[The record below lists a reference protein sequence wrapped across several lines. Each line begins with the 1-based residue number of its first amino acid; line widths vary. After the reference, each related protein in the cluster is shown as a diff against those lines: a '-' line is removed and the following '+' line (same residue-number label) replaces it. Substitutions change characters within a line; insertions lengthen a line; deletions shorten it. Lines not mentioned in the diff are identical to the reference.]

1 MSPDVPARSR
11 VRRALSLLIAALIA
25 VVPLTAAG
33 VRPATPQPADS
44 VGLPGGPE
52 RQLIQ
57 RYCVSCHN
65 QRLKIAGLMLDTL
78 DVTDVSTAR
87 ETWEKVVRKLRA
99 GAMPPANAPRPEKA
113 VYEHLTA
120 SVEAALDRAAAAHPR
135 PGRIEP
141 FHRLNRAEYQNAVRD
156 LLGVDV
162 DVASMLPPDDAS
174 YGFDNIAGV
183 LKVSPTLLE
192 RYLSAAQKISR
203 LAVGT
208 APPFPSVDVFRIQDD
223 FPQDD
228 RLEGLPFGTRGGAR
242 IRYTFPMNAE
252 YLIQVRLSRYANNG
266 ATEDVPRFAE
276 SHDLELSIDD
286 APVRTFT
293 LAGEPQARA
302 PRTSR
307 RDLDA
312 DWQVRIPVQAGP
324 RDVKVAFL
332 KKSSAVDETLRL
344 PFVRPI
350 HYVDGRYEPYLGKVT
365 ITGPFDASGPGDTP
379 SRRRVFVCQ
388 PRTKSDEL
396 PCARKIFSTL
406 ARRAY
411 RGPVSDEDLQL
422 LMPFFERGRRAGG
435 FDEGIESGVELLL
448 VSPKFLFRAE
458 HEASERGTA
467 GVARIGQLELASRL
481 SFFLWSSIP
490 DDELLDLAMKGT
502 LTNPAVLDRQVRRM
516 LADSRSEAL
525 VTNFAGQWLFLRNLP
540 TTTPDP
546 RLFPDF
552 DESLRVA
559 LRRETELF
567 FDSILRDDRNVME
580 FLTADYTFVN
590 ERLAKHYG
598 IPGVTG
604 SDFRRIT
611 VTDESRRGLLGQGS
625 ILTVTAYPHRTS
637 PVRRGKWILENML
650 GTPPP
655 PPPPD
660 VPPLDEKQGGADVR
674 SMRERMQQHRANA
687 VCASCHAIMDP
698 PGLALEN
705 FDAIGRW
712 RRVDDGYRP
721 IDASGSFADGTTFD
735 GVGGL
740 RRALLSRSDQ
750 FVATLAEKLLTYAL
764 GRGLEFYDAPAVR
777 GVVRDARA
785 NGYRFSSIIVG
796 IVNSLPF
803 QFREMDRDH
812 Q

>member
-1 MSPDVPARSR
+1 VSPDVPARSR

-25 VVPLTAAG
+25 VVPLTAAA
-33 VRPATPQPADS
+33 VRPATPQPADA
-44 VGLPGGPE
+44 VGFPGDPE

-65 QRLKIAGLMLDTL
+65 QRLKIAGLTLDTL

-120 SVEAALDRAAAAHPR
+120 SVEAALDRVAAAHPR

-162 DVASMLPPDDAS
+162 DVTSMLPPDDAS

-324 RDVKVAFL
+324 RAVKVTFL

-344 PFVRPI
+344 PFLRPI

-467 GVARIGQLELASRL
+467 RVARIGQLELASRL

-502 LTNPAVLDRQVRRM
+502 LANPAVLDRQVRRL

-598 IPGVTG
+598 ILGVTG
-604 SDFRRIT
+604 SDFRRI
-611 VTDESRRGLLGQGS
+611 
-625 ILTVTAYPHRTS
+625 TVTAYPHRTS

-740 RRALLSRSDQ
+740 RHALLSRSDQ